1 MLPTMS
7 AGPVTRPRR
16 MTSRE
21 FVAWAGGRPAGERY
35 ELVAGEVVA
44 MAPERASHN
53 RVKFNIALTLR
64 AAVQAAGLP
73 CQTFTD
79 GMAVAIDDETT
90 YEPDAMVRRG
100 EPVPDEAT
108 VVTDPVVVVEV
119 VSPSSGGVD
128 SGGKLAD
135 YFKLTSVR
143 HYLVVRPRRRTV
155 VHHRRGDDDRIQTS
169 IVAAG
174 TLELTPPGVSVQ
186 VAGFFD

>member
-1 MLPTMS
+1 
-7 AGPVTRPRR
+7 

-21 FVAWAGGRPAGERY
+21 FVAWAGERPAGERY

-53 RVKFNIALTLR
+53 RIKFNIALSLR

-100 EPVPDEAT
+100 EPGPDEAT
-108 VVTDPVVVVEV
+108 VVTDPVIVVEV
-119 VSPSSGGVD
+119 VSPSGGGAD

-135 YFKLTSVR
+135 YFELPSVR
-143 HYLVVRPRRRTV
+143 HYPVVRPRRRSI
-155 VHHRRGDDDRIQTS
+155 VHHRRGDDGRIETS
-169 IVAAG
+169 VVAAG
-174 TLELTPPGVSVQ
+174 TLELTPPGIAVP
-186 VAGFFD
+186 AEAFFD